1 VSIREILRQNRVFS
15 KLPEE
20 SIVSLEQA
28 ARLIPFGEHD
38 PLTGGGLPVHA
49 IFLILK
55 GYVRTVIF
63 TEADEELTLHFYG
76 PGDMFGW
83 TAMYSGARDFPMW
96 IGAEKGELLMLPHDV
111 VHPAIRSS
119 QPSMEEVNRYLAER
133 LLQTYQDLAAET
145 SSSAKGVDRYPL
157 RMKVGDIMTTDVVT
171 CTAET
176 TVSEAARR
184 MRERDIGS
192 LVVMGERHE
201 IRGILTD
208 KDMVTRVLAVR
219 ANPDTTTVE
228 SVLTD
233 KPIVITREAFYYE
246 ALLSMMNQKISHLPV
261 ADEKGLTGIVTM
273 KDLLDA
279 KSHHALDLT
288 CRIEQAG
295 QLQDLYLLADRVD
308 ELADRMKEEGMRAA
322 DICKVI
328 ADYDDRI
335 HRRILHMIENELQQE
350 GYGSPPVPYCWLQM
364 GSGGRMEQP
373 RRTDQ
378 DNALIFRDPP
388 EHSRLETEK
397 YFAVFAE
404 KAALALESFGFP
416 KCPGGVMASNPV
428 WRKPLSV
435 WKTELAEWILQPDMQ
450 GVRNLTI
457 FLDFRP
463 IYGTFEFAHELRL
476 HVLYLVQNVPGF
488 LHRLLTDDV
497 NSQLHLGWFERE
509 LDLKTRLG
517 VHFVNALRIL
527 SLKHGLPQ
535 VNSLER
541 LTALTAA
548 GVFRQEEFELY
559 RETYEELM
567 RYRVEGIR
575 KIELGEVSK
584 GERQRIKGLFHATK
598 DLQAFMVHAFQLEG
612 YSV

>member
-1 VSIREILRQNRVFS
+1 MAIREILRQNRVFS
-15 KLPEE
+15 KLSEE
-20 SIVSLEQA
+20 SLARLEQA
-28 ARLIPFGEHD
+28 AQIIPFREHD
-38 PLTGGGLPVHA
+38 PLIGGDLPVQA
-49 IFLILK
+49 VFLIVK

-63 TEADEELTLHFYG
+63 TGADEELSLHFYG

-83 TAMYSGARDFPMW
+83 TAMYSGVRDFPLWM
-96 IGAEKGELLMLPHDV
+96 GAEKGELLMLPHDV
-111 VHPAIRSS
+111 VRPAILSS
-119 QPSMEEVNRYLAER
+119 QTAMEEVNRYLAER
-133 LLQTYQDLAAET
+133 LLQTYQDLVAET

-157 RMKVGDIMTTDVVT
+157 RMKVGDIMTIDVVN
-171 CTAET
+171 CPVKTA
-176 TVSEAARR
+176 VSEAARK

-192 LVVMGERHE
+192 LVVLGERNE

-208 KDMVTRVLAVR
+208 KDIVTRVLALGL
-219 ANPDTTTVE
+219 NPDTTTVE

-233 KPIVITREAFYYE
+233 KPTAITREAFYYE

-261 ADEKGLTGIVTM
+261 VDEAGLAGIVTM

-288 CRIEQAG
+288 YRIEQAG
-295 QLQDLYLLADRVD
+295 HLQDLNLLADRVD
-308 ELADRMKEEGMRAA
+308 ELADRMKEEGMRAG
-322 DICKVI
+322 DICKVM

-335 HRRILHMIENELQQE
+335 HRKILHLIENEMQLE
-350 GYGSPPVPYCWLQM
+350 GFGSPPVPYCWLQM

-378 DNALIFRDPP
+378 DNALIFRDPSD
-388 EHSRLETEK
+388 HSRLKTEN

-404 KAALALESFGFP
+404 KAASALESFGFP
-416 KCPGGVMASNPV
+416 ACPGGVMASNPV
-428 WRKPLSV
+428 WRKSLAD
-435 WKTELAEWILQPDMQ
+435 WKAELAEWIQQPDMQ

-463 IYGTFEFAHELRL
+463 VYGTFELAHELRL

-488 LHRLLTDDV
+488 LHRLLADDV
-497 NSQLHLGWFERE
+497 SSQLHLGWFERE

-527 SLKHGLPQ
+527 SLKHGLSH
-535 VNSLER
+535 VNSLDR

-548 GVFRQEEFELY
+548 GVFQPAEYELY
-559 RETYEELM
+559 RETYEQFM

-575 KIELGEVSK
+575 KIELGKVSK

-598 DLQAFMVHAFQLEG
+598 DLQTLMVHAFQLEG